1 MDINDRELLAKTLQ
15 AEAGNQ
21 GLGGMV
27 AAGSVIMNRANT
39 DGYGNGLRGVILKP
53 GQFSAWNS
61 LTGYAGG
68 EQGQD
73 MTAMRPSA
81 DAYKAADTLLSGGY
95 TDPTGGATHYYNP
108 SISQPRWGMG
118 AGGDW
123 KRIGA
128 HVFGRADAG
137 RGSQNQEIASQT
149 MRALGKQPQI
159 STRGQPMAMPQQQA
173 QMPREEAPKGILEM
187 LGVQR
192 RDPTAQGQG
201 ALPFYQ
207 RDRFADTMGALAT
220 GFNQLRLRPDENLEQ
235 SVMAS
240 QEGRRQKAMAN
251 KTAEWLAQQPGSGAF
266 VQMLSSGA
274 DPAKVLQ
281 AYQAAQANAAK
292 AAQGSIR
299 EVDGRLVRVMPDDT
313 VVEIMG
319 GGSQKAPKVTTI
331 TRSDGSQVAVQWD
344 ETSGQW
350 IPLSAPEGAIPIP
363 TKLTEGQAKT
373 TLFSSIQ
380 SQTAPVLDKIE
391 QQWDPANIQDAAAR
405 ATPIAGNYFTS
416 PEGQIYKAASEAW
429 SEGALRIATGAAATP
444 AEKEAVI
451 KTYFAQ
457 PGDTPGTITFKNNL
471 RKAYEEAINASL
483 GQSTGYKLPV
493 PLSFGGTGTL
503 PPTDLPDPTSVVGE
517 GATNA
522 GATGTG
528 VQWKVVE

>member
-39 DGYGNGLRGVILKP
+39 SGYGNGLRGVILKP

-108 SISQPRWGMG
+108 SISQPTWGMG

-128 HVFGRADAG
+128 HVFGRADAD
-137 RGSQNQEIASQT
+137 RGGQNQEIASQT

-220 GFNQLRLRPDENLEQ
+220 GFNQLRLRPDENLAQ

-251 KTAEWLAQQPGSGAF
+251 KTAEWLAQQPRSEAF

-281 AYQAAQANAAK
+281 AYQAAQAKDDRTALMKNYEYAT
-292 AAQGSIR
+292 QTGYEGSFNDFLR
-299 EVDGRLVRVMPDDT
+299 AGG
-313 VVEIMG
+313 G
-319 GGSQKAPKVTTI
+319 GGSSVNIMPAGAVNAEDELRKKLMGKQGEQFAGFI
-331 TRSDGSQVAVQWD
+331 TAG
-344 ETSGQW
+344 
-350 IPLSAPEGAIPIP
+350 
-363 TKLTEGQAKT
+363 
-373 TLFSSIQ
+373 
-380 SQTAPVLDKIE
+380 
-391 QQWDPANIQDAAAR
+391 DAAAGR
-405 ATPIAGNYFTS
+405 MQDLSILNELAPLAPSGPLSGRLAEVF
-416 PEGQIYKAASEAW
+416 PEFNDVA
-429 SEGALRIATGAAATP
+429 ALRQSIVTRLAPTMRVEGSGSTSDV
-444 AEKEAVI
+444 E
-451 KTYFAQ
+451 F
-457 PGDTPGTITFKNNL
+457 
-471 RKAYEEAINASL
+471 NAML
-483 GQSTGYKLPV
+483 N
-493 PLSFGGTGTL
+493 SFGSLKNTPEANAAITQAMIDKSNFDIARKQIVQRYS
-503 PPTDLPDPTSVVGE
+503 TDPNFGLADANAALTKLEAESKIPEQVRSILDRYVGGGE